1 MDNSDNKMKLPPI
14 KDIFTSYQ
22 MPETGSSHEFIPN
35 PPQGKRGEERIRRPM
50 NAFMVW
56 AKTERKKLAL
66 ENPEVHNADLSKILG
81 KLSHNE

>member
-14 KDIFTSYQ
+14 KDIFASYQ
-22 MPETGSSHEFIPN
+22 MPETGFSHEFIPN
-35 PPQGKRGEERIRRPM
+35 PPQGRRGEERIRRPM

-81 KLSHNE
+81 ELSHNY

>member
-1 MDNSDNKMKLPPI
+1 MDNLDNKMKLPPI

-22 MPETGSSHEFIPN
+22 MPGTDSSHEFIPK

-81 KLSHNE
+81 ELSHNE